1 MTRTAAQRRSR
12 YTILALILFSA
23 LTLGA
28 AFAIALGTR
37 YHTRL
42 DLTATREHTLSPRTI
57 EILSKLETDHTLV
70 ISARFQQIDQRAL
83 QRIRDLLDAF
93 TQASPRIS
101 VREINLNSAAAIDQA
116 ESVIRISLENHSE
129 AARKHADALSSASEA
144 LEGIAGRT
152 DEIAALAQ
160 SLVRRQPPGELRRT
174 WNDNA
179 AAAAALPPLAREAAE
194 TLREHREI
202 AIFSEVRLPKVD
214 AALAAIE
221 PTLTTIDV
229 TLAGIMTLCQQTL
242 RTADSEDAAL
252 ARQILSGA
260 ERARDDAL
268 RTRDALGSLDPLDP
282 LSVARVL
289 EAQEAVLILG
299 PAQTTAV
306 DFQSLLPRRLEDAGG
321 TRLRMAGE
329 SLISAAIAASA
340 NPVQPILILVHAE
353 PTNLMR
359 SNGRLSQGAE
369 NQIGALVGRLRQ
381 QRVRI
386 YEWPVLLSPLPPDRS
401 TLQIA
406 DRETPVVWFVL
417 GAPGGGQL
425 GERIERRDRL
435 AAGLLRLVEAGESLL
450 LTVSPSEL
458 PAIGDTDPLV
468 EVLPLFG
475 ITSDSGR
482 LLIRRAST
490 PQGPAPAIDFTLRR
504 STGEHPIARALDAL
518 PTYLSAA
525 TPLRPHESPPDGA
538 RAWPILAIPA
548 SADTWA
554 MAAWQSLVRQGMARM
569 PNPDPMRDDV
579 EGPWPIV
586 MAAERTPPETARDE
600 SKKQRLVAIAS
611 AAWFTDATT
620 QAASQVD
627 GIVTRLFPGNDEL
640 FDASFAWL
648 AGLDNQ
654 IGAGPSVR
662 DVPRIADLG
671 DAQILAIRWALIAGL
686 PLLVLLSGLA
696 FRWLRG

>member
-1 MTRTAAQRRSR
+1 MTRSAAKRRTR
-12 YTILALILFSA
+12 YTVLALILFSA

-28 AFAIALGTR
+28 AFAVALGTR

-57 EILSKLETDHTLV
+57 ETLSKLDADHTLV

-101 VREINLNSAAAIDQA
+101 FREINLNSPAALDQA
-116 ESVIRISLENHSE
+116 EAVVRLSLQNHSD
-129 AARKHADALSSASEA
+129 AAQRHTDALTRASEA
-144 LEGIAGRT
+144 LEGIAERT

-160 SLVRRQPPGELRRT
+160 SLVQRQQPGEFRRT

-179 AAAAALPPLAREAAE
+179 SAAAALPPLAREAAE
-194 TLREHREI
+194 ILRAHREMPI
-202 AIFSEVRLPKVD
+202 LAEVRLPQVD
-214 AALAAIE
+214 AALTAIE

-242 RTADSEDAAL
+242 RTAASEDAAL
-252 ARQILSGA
+252 ARQMLSGA

-268 RTRDALGSLDPLDP
+268 RTRDALGALDPLDP

-340 NPVQPILILVHAE
+340 NPVQPVLILVHAE

-359 SNGRLSQGAE
+359 SSGRLSQGAE
-369 NQIGALVGRLRQ
+369 NQIGMLVGRLRQ
-381 QRVRI
+381 QRVRVH
-386 YEWPVLLSPLPPDRS
+386 EWPVLLSPRPPDRS

-406 DRETPVVWFVL
+406 DRETPIVWFVL

-435 AAGLLRLVEAGESLL
+435 STAILRLVEAGESIL
-450 LTVSPSEL
+450 LTVGPSEL

-468 EVLPLFG
+468 EALPLFG

-490 PQGPAPAIDFTLRR
+490 PQGPAPAVDFTLRR

-518 PTYLSAA
+518 PTYLRAA
-525 TPLRPHESPPDGA
+525 TPLRPDDQPPDGA
-538 RAWPILAIPA
+538 SVWPVLAIPA

-554 MAAWQSLVRQGMARM
+554 MAAWQSLLRQGMTRL

-586 MAAERTPPETARDE
+586 VAAERTPPDTARDD
-600 SKKQRLVAIAS
+600 SKQQRLVAVAA

-627 GIVTRLFPGNDEL
+627 GIVTRRFPGNDEL

-648 AGLDNQ
+648 AGLDDQ

-662 DVPRIADLG
+662 DVPRIADLS
-671 DAQILAIRWALIAGL
+671 DAQILAMRWALIAGL
-686 PLLVLLSGLA
+686 PVLVLLSGLA

>member
-12 YTILALILFSA
+12 YTVLALILFSA

-42 DLTATREHTLSPRTI
+42 DLTATREHTLSPRTT
-57 EILSKLETDHTLV
+57 EILSKLTEDHTLV

-93 TQASPRIS
+93 SQASPRIS
-101 VREINLNSAAAIDQA
+101 IREINLNSAGAIEQA
-116 ESVIRISLENHSE
+116 EDIVRISLENHSE
-129 AARKHADALSSASEA
+129 SARQHADALSAASDA
-144 LEGIAGRT
+144 LDAVAERT

-160 SLVRRQPPGELRRT
+160 SLVRRQQPGDFRRT

-179 AAAAALPPLAREAAE
+179 GAAAALPPLAREAAE
-194 TLREHREI
+194 SLRQHREMP
-202 AIFSEVRLPKVD
+202 IFAELRLPQVD
-214 AALAAIE
+214 AALTAIE

-252 ARQILSGA
+252 ARQILSSA

-306 DFQSLLPRRLEDAGG
+306 DFQSLLPRRLEDAGA

-329 SLISAAIAASA
+329 SLISAAIAAAS
-340 NPVQPILILVHAE
+340 NPVQPVLILVHAE
-353 PTNLMR
+353 PANLLR
-359 SNGRLSQGAE
+359 ANGRLAQGAE
-369 NQIGALVGRLRQ
+369 NQLGALVGRLRQ
-381 QRVRI
+381 QRIRI
-386 YEWPVLLSPLPPDRS
+386 HEWPVLLAPLPPDRS

-406 DRETPVVWFVL
+406 DRETPIVWFVL

-435 AAGLLRLVEAGESLL
+435 ASAILRLIEAGESLL

-468 EVLPLFG
+468 EFLPLFG
-475 ITSDSGR
+475 IASDSGR
-482 LLIRRAST
+482 LIIRRTST

-518 PTYLSAA
+518 PIYLSAA

-538 RAWPILAIPA
+538 RAWPILVIPA
-548 SADTWA
+548 NADTWA
-554 MAAWQSLVRQGMARM
+554 MAAWQSLVRQGMVRM
-569 PNPDPMRDDV
+569 PSPDPMRDDV
-579 EGPWPIV
+579 DGPWPIV
-586 MAAERTPPETARDE
+586 MAAERTPPENARDK
-600 SKKQRLVAIAS
+600 SKKQRLVSVAA

-620 QAASQVD
+620 LAATQVD
-627 GIVTRLFPGNDEL
+627 GVVTRLFPGNDEL

-648 AGLDNQ
+648 AGLDDQ

-662 DVPRIADLG
+662 DVARISELS
-671 DAQILAIRWALIAGL
+671 DAQIIAIRWALIAGL
-686 PLLVLLSGLA
+686 PVLVLLSGLA